1 MRQPVAVARAHYE
14 RFRPLIHQ
22 FAKFA
27 VIGVSG
33 VFITNAVYDL
43 LYIHLRL
50 GPVTSTRI
58 ATIVATIASYLG
70 NRYWSFRDRQRTAVP
85 REIVIF
91 AALNGISLL
100 IQDATVAFNYYL
112 LHLGHNKLAGFI
124 ALNAGIVLATL
135 FRFWSYRR
143 FVWVARPAGE
153 AGNIARRPRPAGR
166 PGQTSPIPDCERS
179 R

>member
-1 MRQPVAVARAHYE
+1 
-14 RFRPLIHQ
+14 
-22 FAKFA
+22 
-27 VIGVSG
+27 
-33 VFITNAVYDL
+33 
-43 LYIHLRL
+43 
-50 GPVTSTRI
+50 
-58 ATIVATIASYLG
+58 
-70 NRYWSFRDRQRTAVP
+70 
-85 REIVIF
+85 
-91 AALNGISLL
+91 
-100 IQDATVAFNYYL
+100 VAFNYYL